1 VTIRI
6 PDVEVNV
13 EPGRRA
19 AQAYLYAAHILIR
32 IEFEVPYV
40 RRVYTPD
47 KLVVLLLLFADG
59 FRGP

>member
-1 VTIRI
+1 MAIGV

-19 AQAYLYAAHILIR
+19 AQTYLYAAYILIR
-32 IEFEVPYV
+32 IEFEVAYV

-47 KLVVLLLLFADG
+47 KLVVLLLLFADS
-59 FRGP
+59 F

>member
-1 VTIRI
+1 VAIRI

-13 EPGRRA
+13 EPGRCA
-19 AQAYLYAAHILIR
+19 AQTYLYASDILIR
-32 IEFEVPYV
+32 IEFEVSHV

-59 FRGP
+59 F